1 MTETAFKWEQ
11 GIRSRPGG
19 VALAGYLGIAL
30 FVGCFGYWASVV
42 PLEGAAVAHGA
53 IAASGRN
60 VLIQHLEGGIVTASR
75 VEEGERVIA
84 GQELIMLD
92 DTAAKTQVNRL
103 RKQLISLSA
112 TAQRLVAERD
122 GKAEFSFKD
131 TSGLID
137 ADEALTELVEEQQRE
152 FNARFERF
160 LSERDILHQ
169 RVSTLEETLVGL
181 EAQKKAIG
189 DQLVIVDD
197 ELSRKKALVD
207 RGLSNRFEYTQILRN
222 QADLVGQLGAIESQL
237 ASTQSQILEAKEQ
250 IERNETQRVEQ
261 AVTQLSEIRVS
272 LADVEEQVVAAEAV
286 LLRTVVRSPADGIVV
301 SVSYGTAGAVVAPGE
316 KVIEIL
322 PTAPRLIVEA
332 RLQPSD
338 IDSVYAGQKAR
349 LRLTALNARRTPDVP
364 ATVINVS
371 ADRLIDEG
379 TQQPYYRAKLQIAD
393 DLPKPVK
400 AEQLY
405 PGMPVEVFIS
415 TGERTFLDYLARPIL
430 DSFQK
435 AFVEE

>member
-1 MTETAFKWEQ
+1 
-11 GIRSRPGG
+11 
-19 VALAGYLGIAL
+19 
-30 FVGCFGYWASVV
+30 
-42 PLEGAAVAHGA
+42 
-53 IAASGRN
+53 
-60 VLIQHLEGGIVTASR
+60 
-75 VEEGERVIA
+75 
-84 GQELIMLD
+84 
-92 DTAAKTQVNRL
+92 
-103 RKQLISLSA
+103 
-112 TAQRLVAERD
+112 
-122 GKAEFSFKD
+122 
-131 TSGLID
+131 
-137 ADEALTELVEEQQRE
+137 
-152 FNARFERF
+152 
-160 LSERDILHQ
+160 
-169 RVSTLEETLVGL
+169 
-181 EAQKKAIG
+181 
-189 DQLVIVDD
+189 
-197 ELSRKKALVD
+197 
-207 RGLSNRFEYTQILRN
+207 
-222 QADLVGQLGAIESQL
+222 LGAIESQL